1 MKPKTTYT
9 GPVLDILGVGFGP
22 SNLALAVAVD
32 EYNEAAPAT
41 PLRAGFVERK
51 QTFGWHRGML
61 LDQATMQVSFLK
73 DLVTMRNPRSRFT
86 FLTYLHERDRLVQF
100 INHKTLFPLRIEFHD
115 YLEWVA
121 AQFAETVHYGTEVV
135 EVRPV
140 EEGGKVVYLD
150 VISREVEHPDRVVVR
165 RTRNLVIAS
174 GIVPAL
180 PAGLESTD
188 RLWHSSE
195 FLDRLAEFP
204 GDPSV
209 CTVVGAGQSAAE
221 IAGHLHEIFPC
232 ADVHAV
238 FSRYGY
244 SPADD
249 SPFANRV
256 FDPAAVDEFFS
267 APPHVQQKFFEYHAN
282 TNYSVVD
289 IEVIE
294 DLNGRIYRESVRGV
308 PRLHIRHMTA
318 VKQVTPEPDRV
329 RLRLE
334 QLSTGE
340 HVDLDTDLVV
350 FATGY
355 RPMDP
360 LAVLGG
366 TADLCKHDSSG
377 LLRVQRDHQ
386 VVTENSVGCGIYLQG
401 GTEHTHG
408 LSSSLLSTTAVR
420 AGEIVESVAGRSRGA
435 DSGRTERAMAKG
447 LSNVRS

>member
-1 MKPKTTYT
+1 MQPKTTYS
-9 GPVLDILGVGFGP
+9 GPVFDILGVGFGP

-32 EYNEAAPAT
+32 EHNAATPDA
-41 PLRAGFVERK
+41 PLRARFVERK
-51 QTFGWHRGML
+51 RTFEWHKGML

-73 DLVTMRNPRSRFT
+73 DLATMRNPRSRFT

-121 AQFAETVHYGTEVV
+121 AQFTELVHYGTEVV

-140 EEGGKVVYLD
+140 EEDGRVVYLD
-150 VISREVEHPDRVVVR
+150 VVSRELGNTDMVVVH

-174 GIVPAL
+174 GIVPTL
-180 PAGLESTD
+180 PPGLESTD
-188 RLWHSSE
+188 RLWHSSD
-195 FLDRLAEFP
+195 FLNRLAEFP

-221 IAGHLHEIFPC
+221 IAGHLHESFPN

-267 APPHVQQKFFEYHAN
+267 APPHVQEKFFQYHAN

-294 DLNGRIYRESVRGV
+294 DLYGRIYRESVRGV

-318 VKQVTPEPDRV
+318 VKQVTSEPDRV

-334 QLSTGE
+334 HLTTGE
-340 HVDLDTDLVV
+340 LVDLDTDLVV

-366 TADLCKHDSSG
+366 MADLCKHDSSG

-386 VVTENSVGCGIYLQG
+386 VVTESSVECGIYLQG

-420 AGEIVESVAGRSRGA
+420 AGEIVESVAGRSRGT
-435 DSGRTERAMAKG
+435 DPGRTERATSKG
-447 LSNVRS
+447 FSNVRS

>member
-1 MKPKTTYT
+1 M
-9 GPVLDILGVGFGP
+9 GVGFGP
-22 SNLALAVAVD
+22 SNLALAVAVE
-32 EYNEAAPAT
+32 EYNEATSGA
-41 PLRAGFVERK
+41 PLRAGFIERK
-51 QTFGWHRGML
+51 QRFEWHKGML

-73 DLVTMRNPRSRFT
+73 DLATMRNPGSRFT
-86 FLTYLHERDRLVQF
+86 FLTYLHERDRLVRF

-121 AQFAETVHYGTEVV
+121 AQFTELVRYGTEVV

-140 EEGGKVVYLD
+140 EEDGRVVHLD
-150 VISREVEHPDRVVVR
+150 VVSREIGNPDVVVVH

-174 GIVPAL
+174 GIVPTL
-180 PAGLESTD
+180 PLGLEATD
-188 RLWHSSE
+188 RLWHSSD
-195 FLDRLAEFP
+195 FLNRLAEFP

-221 IAGHLHEIFPC
+221 IAGHLHDTFPN

-267 APPHVQQKFFEYHAN
+267 APPHVQQKFFQYHAN

-294 DLNGRIYRESVRGV
+294 DLYNRIYRESVRGV
-308 PRLHIRHMTA
+308 PRLHVRHMTA
-318 VKQVTPEPDRV
+318 VRQVTSEPDRV

-334 QLSTGE
+334 HLPSGE
-340 HVDLDTDLVV
+340 LVDLDTDLVV

-366 TADLCKHDSSG
+366 TADFCKRDSSG
-377 LLRVQRDHQ
+377 LLRVQRDHK
-386 VVTENSVGCGIYLQG
+386 VVTESSVECGIYLQG

-420 AGEIVESVAGRSRGA
+420 AGEIVESVAGRDRGA
-435 DSGRTERAMAKG
+435 APGQLGRARSKG
-447 LSNVRS
+447 LSDVRS

>member
-1 MKPKTTYT
+1 MQPKTTYS
-9 GPVLDILGVGFGP
+9 GPVFDILGVGFGP

-32 EYNEAAPAT
+32 EHNAATPDS
-41 PLRAGFVERK
+41 PLRAGFIERK
-51 QTFGWHRGML
+51 QAFGWHKGML
-61 LDQATMQVSFLK
+61 LDEATMQVSFLK
-73 DLVTMRNPRSRFT
+73 DLATMRNPQSRYT
-86 FLTYLHERDRLVQF
+86 FLMYLHQRGRLVQF

-121 AQFAETVHYGTEVV
+121 AQFEELVRYGAEVV

-140 EEGGKVVYLD
+140 EEGGRIVFLD
-150 VISREVEHPDRVVVR
+150 VVSRDGDDPDTVVVQ

-174 GIVPAL
+174 GIVPTL
-180 PAGLESTD
+180 PLGLEGTE

-195 FLDRLAEFP
+195 FLNRLAALP
-204 GDPSV
+204 SDPSV

-221 IAGHLHEIFPC
+221 IAGHLHDRFPR

-256 FDPAAVDEFFS
+256 FDPEAVDEFFS
-267 APPHVQQKFFEYHAN
+267 APPHVQQKFFHYHAN

-289 IEVIE
+289 PEVID
-294 DLNGRIYRESVRGV
+294 DLFGRVYRESVRGV
-308 PRLHIRHMTA
+308 PRLHIRHMTE
-318 VKQVTPEPDRV
+318 VKQVISEPDRV

-334 QLSTGE
+334 HLPTGE
-340 HVDLDTDLVV
+340 DIDLDTDLVV

-360 LAVLGG
+360 LAVLGP
-366 TADLCKHDSSG
+366 AASLCKRDSSG
-377 LLRVQRDHQ
+377 LLHVQRDHQ
-386 VVTENSVGCGIYLQG
+386 VVTEGSVECGIYLQG

-420 AGEIVESVAGRSRGA
+420 AGEIVLSVAGRSP
-435 DSGRTERAMAKG
+435 DTDPELTERRMSKG
-447 LSNVRS
+447 FSDVRS